1 MMLTALDA
9 WRLIENNTDK
19 TFTFPLYDVLSNNTT
34 TAPKIPT
41 LVPNSSTV
49 WLVDKGQVVPQ
60 SHKALSNF
68 LRELWDDIAEMS
80 MNGEVVAH
88 RESYGKPM
96 QAVKSELFE
105 QDAYDKLI
113 EDDILAEKSGR
124 ELIAHDLTEAGAA
137 AMMRGF
143 IHSWEGD

>member
-9 WRLIENNTDK
+9 LRLIENDSDK
-19 TFTFPLYDVLSNNTT
+19 TFTFPIYDVLSHNTI

-41 LVPNSSTV
+41 LAPNSRTV
-49 WLVDKGQVVPQ
+49 WLMDKGQPVPK
-60 SHKALSNF
+60 SHKEVSNF
-68 LRELWDDIAEMS
+68 LRELWDDIVEITMD
-80 MNGEVVAH
+80 GEIVA
-88 RESYGKPM
+88 RRDSYGKPM
-96 QAVKSELFE
+96 MAVKEVLFE

-124 ELIAHDLTEAGAA
+124 ELVARDLTESGAA

-143 IHSWEGD
+143 IRSREEN